1 MELSKNKASVEHR
14 SRSIA
19 NIVDSVSMIV
29 SVVFRELK
37 RRRRRRKRERQKSNR
52 FRFAKQHLCT
62 CIMLFCTLLSP
73 WIIDTRLQKCE
84 KAYVCFGKWKSRLQ
98 FFCEKRPATFWPDPF
113 LSLKRCGLKNPQ
125 TERRLERHRGSWM
138 CGCTLKIF
146 LSERD
151 AGVRGLNRRIKSK
164 ALFGQA
170 STKTVTGQ
178 VISKVISPEV
188 MSPEILS

>member
-1 MELSKNKASVEHR
+1 MKIQSA
-14 SRSIA
+14 
-19 NIVDSVSMIV
+19 
-29 SVVFRELK
+29 VFF
-37 RRRRRRKRERQKSNR
+37 RKE
-52 FRFAKQHLCT
+52 
-62 CIMLFCTLLSP
+62 
-73 WIIDTRLQKCE
+73 
-84 KAYVCFGKWKSRLQ
+84 
-98 FFCEKRPATFWPDPF
+98 RPATFWPDPF
-113 LSLKRCGLKNPQ
+113 LSLKRCGLKNQQ

-138 CGCTLKIF
+138 YGCTLKIF

>member
-37 RRRRRRKRERQKSNR
+37 QRRRRRQRERQKSNK

-73 WIIDTRLQKCE
+73 WIIDTRLQKCG

-98 FFCEKRPATFWPDPF
+98 FFLWKEASHLLAGSFFFFVKTVRSKESAN
-113 LSLKRCGLKNPQ
+113 LKAIG
-125 TERRLERHRGSWM
+125 EASWIVDVGM
-138 CGCTLKIF
+138 YTLIF

-151 AGVRGLNRRIKSK
+151 AGVRWLKNQK
-164 ALFGQA
+164 
-170 STKTVTGQ
+170 
-178 VISKVISPEV
+178 
-188 MSPEILS
+188 